1 MNFASNTP
9 GQIEI
14 EESPVIPV
22 IPVYEDIILNENKES
37 IEFSNNIAYGQI
49 NK

>member
-9 GQIEI
+9 SQIEV

-22 IPVYEDIILNENKES
+22 IPVYEDIILNETTES
-37 IEFSNNIAYGQI
+37 IEVSNNIAYGQI

>member
-1 MNFASNTP
+1 MNFASKTP

-14 EESPVIPV
+14 EESPV
-22 IPVYEDIILNENKES
+22 IPVYEDIILNENKEI